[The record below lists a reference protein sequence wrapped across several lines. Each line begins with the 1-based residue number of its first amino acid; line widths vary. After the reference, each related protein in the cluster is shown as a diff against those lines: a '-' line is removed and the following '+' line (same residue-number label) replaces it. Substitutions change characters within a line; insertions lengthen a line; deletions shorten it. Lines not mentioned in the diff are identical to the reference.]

1 MSRGSA
7 CQRVAHVWRH
17 ADPELQPYVAE
28 PKEGS
33 STRRFRHRSFD
44 IFIEARIG
52 GVENQHTKGVPVR
65 KLLVSEFVTLD
76 GVMQAPGGKDE
87 DRDGGFEY
95 GGWTWPYWHDD
106 MGRNFFELMQDVD
119 ALLLGRR
126 TYVIH
131 AEAFEPMP
139 PGNPFGDLMNAPRK
153 YVVSKTLQ
161 RPIWRDTTI
170 IRENVIESVRTLKAE
185 PGRTIVT
192 DGSSQLVHAL
202 LAHDLVDELHLLVYP
217 LTLGSGKRALP
228 DGVHATFALESATP
242 YPTGVVGLHYVRQQ
256 AAA

>member
-95 GGWTWPYWHDD
+95 GGWTLPYWHDD
-106 MGRNFFELMQDVD
+106 IGRNFFELMQDVD

-153 YVVSKTLQ
+153 YVVSKTLE

-170 IRENVIESVRTLKAE
+170 IRDNVIESVRALKAQS
-185 PGRTIVT
+185 GKTIVT

-217 LTLGSGKRALP
+217 LMLGSGKRALP